1 MRGSLVSAG
10 SGSASRG
17 VRAAL
22 VVAGALA
29 GALGGAPMARA
40 AEALYDFA
48 APPSAEA
55 NRVYGVNR
63 KTGEMSACQFER
75 PEGSNVGITRCFT
88 QSEGAGVQKDGNY
101 ALVPTRY
108 AGETGIFRVN
118 RDTGE
123 MSICYVRERAG
134 GSGPAESMILC
145 TPAAR

>member
-10 SGSASRG
+10 STAAARG

-22 VVAGALA
+22 VAVGALA
-29 GALGGAPMARA
+29 ATLGGAPAARA
-40 AEALYDFA
+40 AETLFDFA

-75 PEGSNVGITRCFT
+75 PEGSNVGITRCFA
-88 QSEGAGVQKDGNY
+88 QSEGAGVQKDGDY

-123 MSICYVRERAG
+123 MSICYVREQPG
-134 GSGPAESMILC
+134 GSGAAQSLILC